1 MQGGESA
8 LCRWGTQRVK
18 HRAMR
23 SHSYSALFRI
33 QLPTLCARPVGLCAP
48 MRAAVIAPLAWALST
63 RWRVAISGAAAAT
76 DKAQNHIPNGHD
88 NEQANLPSP
97 LLHFEVKYSPGP
109 PDNVASLGLA
119 DSQTSTA
126 GLGLTAIALVL
137 DDFVSDES
145 HSGTAVATGSGQRF
159 DAHSSMGRAWLT
171 PRRPH
176 PCSNPIT
183 SWPAT

>member
-1 MQGGESA
+1 M
-8 LCRWGTQRVK
+8 K